1 MKLTI
6 KSYSINYLLF
16 FIFILILIDY
26 MLTFIGI
33 NQLNYISEANYLMC
47 TMFDIPF
54 TTGLAIRSLQ
64 GFFPIILLYS
74 IRNKVEFFYFNRI
87 ISIILYIEIFVIC
100 LHLYWIINYIL
111 TLL

>member
-33 NQLNYISEANYLMC
+33 NQLDYISEANYLMC
-47 TMFDIPF
+47 SMFEIPF
-54 TTGLAIRSLQ
+54 TTGLALRSFQ
-64 GFFPIILLYS
+64 GFIPIILLYS
-74 IRNKVEFFYFNRI
+74 IRNKVEFFYYERI
-87 ISIILYIEIFVIC
+87 ISIILYIEIFVLS
-100 LHLYWIINYIL
+100 LHLYWIINYFFS
-111 TLL
+111 LL